1 MDIPARSR
9 AASCPGRPSASYSIY
24 IPVATHKV
32 DALDIRAR
40 ELLPATRFLQD
51 LLRKAKNTSAMAA
64 RAVTD
69 RLHQLREHVLD
80 ITMTKCL
87 A

>member
-1 MDIPARSR
+1 MDIPAKSR
-9 AASCPGRPSASYSIY
+9 AASCPGSASASCCIHNQ
-24 IPVATHKV
+24 IVTHKV

-51 LLRKAKNTSAMAA
+51 LLRKAKNASAMAA